1 MAFGSVGKRKAERR
15 DCHVKAQVLLPG
27 RDPIDCIILNF
38 SATGARATLN
48 AEADLPPR
56 FKLFIPSRPETKPT
70 LLRWRNGLEF
80 GCEYSTGVADENAF
94 FALLDRVDQIE
105 AKLVSGGSQDS
116 APAADLAD
124 RVARIEVACGALAAR
139 PVAPASSMAQETAQR
154 IDALEARN
162 AAIDAILSAPAIPAD
177 LLDRIALLEARA
189 DVPQSRID
197 ESPPAAIVRRL
208 ADLEARMMALRPTT
222 STAAPD
228 LALLERRI
236 AETGRAAEDYT
247 ARVEKFVGQRID
259 ALETSLIAAP
269 PPPPVRRIDV
279 EGLERQVIE
288 LARRLDDAAAP
299 DGVESLAERVSNL
312 EVGLLEFRAEMPSG
326 EVGDD
331 DLTRR
336 IALLEERNGEILMAL
351 RNVLALLT
359 ARSEQR
365 AAS

>member
-27 RDPIDCIILNF
+27 RNPIDCIILNF

-48 AEADLPPR
+48 AEADLPAR
-56 FKLFIPSRPETKPT
+56 FKLFIPSRPETKPA

-105 AKLVSGGSQDS
+105 ARIAAGGGVHS
-116 APAADLAD
+116 APAADLGE
-124 RVARIEVACGALAAR
+124 RLARIEADCNSLAAR
-139 PVAPASSMAQETAQR
+139 PIAPEASLAQETAQR

-189 DVPQSRID
+189 NVPQTRMD
-197 ESPPAAIVRRL
+197 ETPPAAVVQRL
-208 ADLEARMMALRPTT
+208 ADLEARMMALRPMT
-222 STAAPD
+222 SAAAPD

-236 AETGRAAEDYT
+236 AEARRAAEEYT
-247 ARVEKFVGQRID
+247 DRVEKFVGQRID
-259 ALETSLIAAP
+259 ALETSMIAAP
-269 PPPPVRRIDV
+269 PPPPARSVDV
-279 EGLERQVIE
+279 EGLERQIIE
-288 LARRLDDAAAP
+288 LARRLDDTATL
-299 DGVESLAERVSNL
+299 DGLERLAERVSNL
-312 EVGLLEFRAEMPSG
+312 EVGLLEVHADIPPHG
-326 EVGDD
+326 VDD
-331 DLTRR
+331 DLSRR
-336 IALLEERNGEILMAL
+336 VALLEERNGEILMAL

-359 ARSEQR
+359 ARSDLR
-365 AAS
+365 AAG